1 MKRIHTLM
9 IASGSQDQ
17 LRQGQFTP
25 PKGKLL
31 KGLICKIAAPV
42 KNATGGAVAGLSD
55 AQKQELLNCLEF
67 TVTFGASKYR
77 KPYASERGPRIHR
90 EARFAYNSEI
100 EGYSD
105 ATTGMGRNFANG
117 ATTTATFYLPIPLGR
132 MQCVLPDERK
142 LFGLGRTQCR
152 TLEVEVK
159 RVKDSLG
166 TANLDIDPAQ
176 NLTIQLFPDYDS
188 CQGDVHGLVPH
199 WFRRTETNDE
209 INFSEDGL
217 VLRVSELSAIQ
228 LACAL
233 TNFDLK
239 VDDEA
244 YAEGLAI
251 AEITRQLNDDDAVST
266 AGLLVDRET
275 VLYQARYDEPL
286 RFRPTGHVRFRQNV
300 KDIAQ
305 ANIGVLFV
313 PYDTEE
319 QIKTEVQATADKFRE
334 KTVRAANLFLQTG
347 LSLPK
352 RVQGLP
358 FWQNFDLDDVEYE
371 RAPGWVATPGQTEP
385 VLTVPESFL
394 AVATSKARIHEKA
407 GETKALSNVQKETAA
422 LIPGAIKG
430 GRGTSAG
437 FSPIINRISQLV
449 K

>member
-1 MKRIHTLM
+1 MKRIHTLQ
-9 IASGSQDQ
+9 IGSGGQDQ
-17 LRQGQFTP
+17 LRQGQFVP
-25 PKGKLL
+25 PRGKLL
-31 KGLICKIAAPV
+31 KGLICKIAAPI

-55 AQKQELLNCLEF
+55 AQKQALLNCLEF
-67 TVTFGASKYR
+67 TLTFGAKKHR
-77 KPYASERGPRIHR
+77 KPFVSERGPRIHR

-105 ATTGMGRNFANG
+105 ATTGLGRNFANG

-132 MQCVLPDERK
+132 MQGLLPEERK
-142 LFGLGRTQCR
+142 LFGMGRSQCR
-152 TLEVEVK
+152 TLELEVK
-159 RVKDSLG
+159 RVADNLG
-166 TANLDIDPAQ
+166 TVNLDIDPAQ

-217 VLRVSELSAIQ
+217 ILRVSELSAIQ
-228 LACAL
+228 SACAL

-244 YAEGLAI
+244 FAEGVAI
-251 AEITRQLNDDDAVST
+251 AEVTRMLNDDDGVST

-300 KDIAQ
+300 KDIATPT
-305 ANIGVLFV
+305 IGVLFV
-313 PYDTEE
+313 PYDSED
-319 QIKTEVQATADKFRE
+319 QVKNEVQATADGLRE
-334 KTVRAANLFLQTG
+334 KPIRAANLFLQQG
-347 LSLPK
+347 LNLPK
-352 RVQGLP
+352 RIQGLP
-358 FWQNFDLDDVEYE
+358 FWQNFDMDDVEFE

-385 VLTVPESFL
+385 ALTVPESFL
-394 AVATSKARIHEKA
+394 AIAKQKAALHERA
-407 GETKALSNVQKETAA
+407 GETKALSNVQKESAA
-422 LIPGAIKG
+422 LVPGAIKG
-430 GRGTSAG
+430 GRGVESG